1 MSIDL
6 LRFSSGFYGMREISS
21 TATVGVTVSFSAL
34 QALEE
39 TTVTFTSNGES
50 EDNQTTFTSLIIPA
64 GSIIFGDFTG
74 VTVATGKAL
83 GYLKG

>member
-6 LRFSSGFYGMREISS
+6 LRFSSGFYGMREISAAS
-21 TATVGVTVSFSAL
+21 TVAATVSFSAL

-50 EDNQTTFTSLIIPA
+50 EDNQTTFTSLVIPA

-74 VTVATGKAL
+74 VTVAVGKAL

>member
-21 TATVGVTVSFSAL
+21 ASTVAATVSFSAL

-50 EDNQTTFTSLIIPA
+50 EDNQTTFTSLVIPA